1 MTESSTM
8 SLDFAHS
15 RRDAG
20 SGPRRGNN
28 KREEVLEVAARCFL
42 ESGYDGASIN
52 AMSRESGISKESI
65 YRYFSSKKELFEA
78 VIDRELT
85 EYQRQLDRIDTIHAT
100 MQLREALVVVAETG
114 LTVLTSER
122 TLALR
127 RLVFDE
133 AVRSPELGRH
143 YYSIGPG
150 RAYTTL
156 RKLFAKHAADSGFD
170 ADSLSRYFIAMSSL
184 SIMVD
189 RQCRVAEQPSRE
201 EVGRLASTI
210 VDDFIAA
217 FLH

>member
-1 MTESSTM
+1 MAESSTI
-8 SLDFAHS
+8 SLGVAHS
-15 RRDAG
+15 KGDTG
-20 SGPRRGNN
+20 SRPRRGND
-28 KREEVLEVAARCFL
+28 KREEVLDVAARCFL

-52 AMSRESGISKESI
+52 AMSRGSGISKESI

-85 EYQRQLDRIDTIHAT
+85 EYQRQLDRIDTIHST
-100 MQLREALVVVAETG
+100 MQLREALLVVAETG

-143 YYSIGPG
+143 YYNLGPG

-156 RKLFAKHAADSGFD
+156 RNLFAKHAADSAFD
-170 ADSLSRYFIAMSSL
+170 PDSLSRYFIAMSSL
-184 SIMVD
+184 SLMVD
-189 RQCRVAEQPSRE
+189 RQCRVAEEPSRE
-201 EVGRLASTI
+201 EVGRLARTT
-210 VDDFIAA
+210 VDDFMAA
-217 FLH
+217 FLR